1 MKTVMITGICGS
13 LGQAF
18 VKLLHK
24 RYNIIGFDF
33 NEWGIATMQKEYPD
47 VEFHLEDF
55 SEWKF
60 EQNPCEYI
68 IHCGAYK
75 HLPLGEEN
83 PNSFIDNNII
93 KLRKLFAEAYKNN
106 VDLLFVSTDKA
117 VEPCSLY
124 GYTKAIGESLAK
136 YYNFSITRCGNLLNS
151 SGSVIPVW
159 EDCIAKGQPLPV
171 TDPEMTRYY
180 IEVDEAARQMWDW
193 FYLGDKLIVPTMG
206 APVKLIDMVNMV
218 YDKHNIPESERKMI
232 VTGPRPKEKMSE
244 ILRWPE
250 EEM

>member
-1 MKTVMITGICGS
+1 MKTVMITGIAGS

-24 RYNIIGFDF
+24 KYNIIGFDN

-68 IHCGAYK
+68 IACAAYK

-93 KLRKLFAEAYKNN
+93 KLRKLFVEAYKNN

-124 GYTKAIGESLAK
+124 GATKFIGERLAT
-136 YYNFSITRCGNLLNS
+136 YYNFSIARCGNLLNS

-159 EDCIAKGQPLPV
+159 EDCIAKGEPLPI
-171 TDPEMTRYY
+171 TDGRCVRYV
-180 IEVDEAARQMWDW
+180 IEVEEAARQMWDW
-193 FYLGDKLIVPTMG
+193 FYLGDKLIIPQC
-206 APVKLIDMVNMV
+206 KKISIIDLADSV
-218 YDKHNIPESERKMI
+218 YEKHGIPPKKRAIKFI
-232 VTGPRPKEKMSE
+232 GLRDKEKLE
-244 ILRWPE
+244 EKLRWDWE
-250 EEM
+250 TV